1 MKVIEAPNSLDLIE
15 GPSLF
20 LAGSIEM
27 GTAENWQ
34 DQVIADMS
42 TIRGTI
48 LNPRRK
54 DWNASWKQDID
65 NPQFAEQVNWELDA
79 LERADLILFYFDP
92 ATKSPITLLELGLFA
107 KGKKPLYVCCPEGFW
122 RKGNVDI
129 VCEKYMIA
137 QTSSLSSLT
146 NMLRCVMML

>member
-1 MKVIEAPNSLDLIE
+1 
-15 GPSLF
+15 
-20 LAGSIEM
+20 M